1 LRARSGNALPYIP
14 YEADITKGEHAATAQ
29 GFYGSAAARGIYK
42 AEEEADRTIAA
53 AKEEKERAISEARKR
68 AAELVERA
76 AASAKETKQRRISEA
91 GKELEREKAQALRKA
106 ETEAGRIRGK
116 RLSAQ
121 SRDKILKELVSLIL
135 GA

>member
-1 LRARSGNALPYIP
+1 MQPQHRDSM
-14 YEADITKGEHAATAQ
+14 EAQQHA
-29 GFYGSAAARGIYK
+29 GSISEIQK